1 MQYNQSYFLG
11 GVCVALSILKYQWII
26 KFQQTASFM
35 RKEIAFIIDL
45 FTLKLMPIKIYSFFN
60 PPLLPD
66 CPINARNTKSRADI
80 PIKGVFP
87 SPAVV
92 SLLSE
97 FIVSSAMFILL
108 IPLSLYP
115 PPLTIWA
122 CWFWLF
128 TILVISYKREGKKIN
143 SFYTGA

>member
-1 MQYNQSYFLG
+1 MQYNQSYLLFELF
-11 GVCVALSILKYQWII
+11 VWNCPFKLSVNYQIPADSF
-26 KFQQTASFM
+26 FQSM
-35 RKEIAFIIDL
+35 RKGNRIFHHR
-45 FTLKLMPIKIYSFFN
+45 FIYSKTYAYKDLVQFSIHPSFHTV
-60 PPLLPD
+60 
-66 CPINARNTKSRADI
+66 INNRDTKSRADT

-115 PPLTIWA
+115 PPLTI
-122 CWFWLF
+122 
-128 TILVISYKREGKKIN
+128 
-143 SFYTGA
+143 